1 MNSIFTITK
10 DKEIIGELM
19 KVKELVK
26 ILIKFDPEAHI
37 YYRIDPTIN
46 TQYPFVEYVEE
57 GPTIIAGI
65 IKGADVKK

>member
-1 MNSIFTITK
+1 
-10 DKEIIGELM
+10 M

>member
-10 DKEIIGELM
+10 DKKILNELM

-26 ILIKFDPEAHI
+26 ILIKFDPEANI
-37 YYRIDPTIN
+37 YYRIDPTIH
-46 TQYPFVEYVEE
+46 TQYPIVEFVEE
-57 GPTIIAGI
+57 GPTMIAGI